1 MNRKL
6 QFVALSVIVAV
17 SVTVGMFLAS
27 GFNLTPATSANPAV
41 AAGAS
46 PAALPSFAEIAER
59 ANPAVVS
66 ITSTSMVREREVPR
80 NYRDPFE
87 FFFGPGPDRRRQQE
101 EPPPGEQQEED
112 SPERREDSGGSGF
125 IISDDGYV
133 LTNYHVVENA
143 NRVEVRL
150 ADDARELK
158 AEIIGTDEAT
168 DLALIK
174 IDAGKKLPTI
184 PLGDSER
191 IRVGEWVVAI
201 GNPLAWEHT
210 VTVGVVS
217 AKGRRLVGLNRD
229 GSLDDFIQTDAA
241 INFGNSGGPL
251 LNIAGEAIGINTAI
265 SSQGQGIGF
274 AIPINMAKQIMDQL
288 KERGRVSRG
297 YLGIQIQ
304 DINRLPP
311 EERESF
317 GLQEA
322 KGAFVESVE
331 KNLPASVAGIEPG
344 DAIVAV
350 DGRPIASSSEL
361 IAEITRRAPDDKV
374 RLTVLRGG
382 KALEVTALLI
392 DRQGAGDGGGEPESD
407 RPSGTPAT
415 EKLLG
420 FRVEAITPGT
430 AREYNLK
437 PDSQGVVVTA
447 VDPLSM
453 AYDKGLREGS
463 VIAEV
468 NRNPVTDLDDFRR
481 ETGTLKPGDL
491 VNFYVRSG
499 SVSRFLVLRM
509 DASPEQP

>member
-6 QFVALSVIVAV
+6 QFVSLTAIVAV

-41 AAGAS
+41 ASGAS

-66 ITSTSMVREREVPR
+66 ITSTSMVPERGGQR
-80 NYRDPFE
+80 GYRDPFE
-87 FFFGPGPDRRRQQE
+87 FFFGPNPDRRRRDEAPPSE
-101 EPPPGEQQEED
+101 EDPQED

-133 LTNYHVVENA
+133 LTNFHVVENA
-143 NRVEVRL
+143 SRVEVRL
-150 ADDARELK
+150 ADDAREWK

-317 GLQEA
+317 GLLEA
-322 KGAFVESVE
+322 KGAFVESAE
-331 KNLPASVAGIEPG
+331 KNLPAWTAGIRPG
-344 DAIVAV
+344 DAIIAV
-350 DGRPIASSSEL
+350 DGTRQPSRVFRNHTKPPPSCTDCTYAFRYIRSMHSSANVTCFSSISATELRTMISEL
-361 IAEITRRAPDDKV
+361 
-374 RLTVLRGG
+374 
-382 KALEVTALLI
+382 LEHAAHVAI
-392 DRQGAGDGGGEPESD
+392 DPKRVYYFGGGIN
-407 RPSGTPAT
+407 PS
-415 EKLLG
+415 
-420 FRVEAITPGT
+420 RCPG
-430 AREYNLK
+430 A
-437 PDSQGVVVTA
+437 
-447 VDPLSM
+447 PLSR
-453 AYDKGLREGS
+453 Y
-463 VIAEV
+463 
-468 NRNPVTDLDDFRR
+468 
-481 ETGTLKPGDL
+481 
-491 VNFYVRSG
+491 
-499 SVSRFLVLRM
+499 
-509 DASPEQP
+509 

>member
-6 QFVALSVIVAV
+6 QFVTLTAIVAV

-27 GFNLTPATSANPAV
+27 GFNLTPATSASPAMSP
-41 AAGAS
+41 GAS

-66 ITSTSMVREREVPR
+66 ITSTSMVREREPR
-80 NYRDPFE
+80 SYRDPFE
-87 FFFGPGPDRRRQQE
+87 FFFGPGPDRRRRD
-101 EPPPGEQQEED
+101 EPPSDEDPQED
-112 SPERREDSGGSGF
+112 APERREDSGGSGF

-133 LTNYHVVENA
+133 LTNYHVVEKA
-143 NRVEVRL
+143 SRVEVRL
-150 ADDARELK
+150 ADDAREWK

-217 AKGRRLVGLNRD
+217 ARGRRLVGLNRD
-229 GSLDDFIQTDAA
+229 SSLDDFIQTDAA

-317 GLQEA
+317 GLQGA

-331 KNLPASVAGIEPG
+331 KNLPASVAGVEPG

-350 DGRPIASSSEL
+350 DGRPIASSAEL

-382 KALEVTALLI
+382 KSLDLTALLI
-392 DRQGAGDGGGEPESD
+392 DRQGAGEGGEEPESE
-407 RPSGTPAT
+407 RPPGSPAT

-420 FRVEAITPGT
+420 FRVESITPAT
-430 AREYNLK
+430 ARDYNLK
-437 PDSQGVVVTA
+437 PDTQGVVVTA

-468 NRNPVTDLDDFRR
+468 NRNPVANLDDFRR
-481 ETGTLKPGDL
+481 ETSSLKAGDL
-491 VNFYVRSG
+491 VNFYVRAG

-509 DASPEQP
+509 DGSPDAR